1 MQIILENGLL
11 WAWGNL
17 DKSEQ
22 TRCNI
27 FGRQIEQAANVFPG
41 YKISSRID
49 MNDSGSGRIRW
60 IWTKFDHKKIF
71 HV

>member
-1 MQIILENGLL
+1 MDCFEHEETWIKVNKLGAIF
-11 WAWGNL
+11 L
-17 DKSEQ
+17 DDKL
-22 TRCNI
+22 NKLPM
-27 FGRQIEQAANVFPG
+27 FFPV

-60 IWTKFDHKKIF
+60 IRTKFDHKKIV